1 MLLRAAGRGDGDL
14 RPDPAEE
21 ASRSRILFRGR
32 CGDDLG
38 GAGGGPAAG
47 LELQVLGGGVPRRF
61 RASELRQILRLAA
74 MVVLSLQ
81 RQWRVGDTQLA
92 PRSVGQ
98 ILSSLTLGYPDLSL
112 SLSLSRGLD
121 LARS

>member
-1 MLLRAAGRGDGDL
+1 M
-14 RPDPAEE
+14 
-21 ASRSRILFRGR
+21 FRGR

-38 GAGGGPAAG
+38 GTGGGPTAG
-47 LELQVLGGGVPRRF
+47 LELQVLGGSIPRQF
-61 RASELRQILRLAA
+61 QASELRQILRLAA

-112 SLSLSRGLD
+112 SVSVCVCKES
-121 LARS
+121 